1 MYELINASAVKA
13 ADKQPVATGA
23 ILDLTCHANPLDA
36 MMHAVM
42 RVRADGKDIK
52 DFKKVVL
59 LMETATRA
67 EEGCC
72 CAASLRDYLLL
83 CMFAAETKRFF
94 AFAFSFVS

>member
-52 DFKKVVL
+52 EFKEVVL
-59 LMETATRA
+59 LMETATRS

-94 AFAFSFVS
+94 AFDLSFVL